1 MESYIEEFQESRA
14 KKSDIIITI
23 DGFAGAGKGT
33 LAKQVSEILD
43 LKHFSASD
51 VFYQIA
57 EERNLS
63 DHELSNKAEKEVDL
77 AIDRKTL
84 ERGLNQSC
92 VIDSRISSWVL
103 GSYSDLRIRLTA
115 EPEERARRLAE
126 REDLDLE
133 EAEKIISKRDEGDIE
148 RYRKYYDLDLNDTSI
163 YDLLID
169 NTDLGIDEQKKFVR
183 KALKEKFSEKVESE

>member
-1 MESYIEEFQESRA
+1 MESYIEEFQESRE

-133 EAEKIISKRDEGDIE
+133 EAEKIISKRDQGDIE

>member
-183 KALKEKFSEKVESE
+183 KALKEEFSEKVESE

>member
-1 MESYIEEFQESRA
+1 MESYIEEFQESRK

-33 LAKQVSEILD
+33 LAKQVAEILD

-63 DHELSNKAEKEVDL
+63 DHELSKKAEKEVDL

-133 EAEKIISKRDEGDIE
+133 EAEKIISKRDQGDIE